1 LEAGQEI
8 DPVPAIAEPYT
19 QRTATHPAGSHPLVV
34 DLDWHEGLWEV
45 EHVLDVIQI
54 KPRHKAHPN
63 AASIGVLRDLRV
75 PLALDALREVRER
88 MRVADL
94 LHAED
99 VGSNVGDHP
108 RERRQLGLIG
118 LIVFGTAGVPG
129 RKRFSR
135 FHVAMISPPPP
146 TAPALFPPRPGAR
159 WRPRSSRRYRSRPG
173 RCAFTSRAEKIGSS
187 LVARRG
193 SAEATAP
200 LDHSVCAGLF

>member
-1 LEAGQEI
+1 M
-8 DPVPAIAEPYT
+8 PAIAEPYT

-63 AASIGVLRDLRV
+63 AASIGKLGDLRV
-75 PLALDALREVRER
+75 PLALDALGEVRER

-146 TAPALFPPRPGAR
+146 TPPARFLPKAR
-159 WRPRSSRRYRSRPG
+159 CSPATAVKSPLPQQTG
-173 RCAFTSRAEKIGSS
+173 RWAFTSRAEKIGSS
-187 LVARRG
+187 LVALRG

-200 LDHSVCAGLF
+200 LEHLSVQRFSRG